1 MDAGGEPR
9 EGSLQVRDGR
19 TVAWTDWGEPDGR
32 PVLRVPGTPGSRW
45 SVRVD
50 RSPWAERGLRVV
62 TTERPGFG
70 ASTRLPGRRFRE
82 HADDLAE
89 VLDHLGLDRVHLTGG
104 SGAAPHELALCQ
116 YHPDR
121 VVAATV
127 VAGIAPFAD
136 DEIDTMI
143 PLNAQVARLARA
155 GDRDGVVEVMTPLRD
170 AMLADPLAAFAG
182 IMETAPPE
190 DLEVMADP
198 AWREGFARA
207 TREALGA
214 GLDGWA
220 DEAMAMDLDW
230 DVDPRAVTTSVTWY
244 HAVEDRNCPV
254 EAARRLVTLLPR
266 GRFVEWTSA
275 GHLTAYHLEGEIL
288 DELLARG

>member
-1 MDAGGEPR
+1 MEAVTPPRDA
-9 EGSLQVRDGR
+9 SLTFRPGR
-19 TVAWTDWGEPDGR
+19 PGAWTDWGEPDGI
-32 PVLRVPGTPGSRW
+32 PLLRVPGTPGSRW

-50 RSPWAERGLRVV
+50 RTPWEERGLRVV
-62 TTERPGFG
+62 TTERPGYG

-104 SGAAPHELALCQ
+104 SGSAPHELALCQ

-127 VAGIAPFAD
+127 VAGIAPLHD
-136 DEIDTMI
+136 DEAGAMI
-143 PLNAQVARLARA
+143 PLNEQVWRLMRA
-155 GDRDGVVEVMTPLRD
+155 GRRDEAAAVMAPLRE
-170 AMLADPLAAFAG
+170 AMLADPLAAFRE
-182 IMETAPPE
+182 IMDTAPPE
-190 DLEVMADP
+190 DLAVIEDP
-198 AWREGFARA
+198 DWQEGFARA
-207 TREALGA
+207 TVEALSA
-214 GLDGWA
+214 GLDGWV
-220 DEAMAMDLDW
+220 DEAQALDLDW
-230 DVDPRAVTTSVTWY
+230 DVDPTAVPTSITWY

-254 EAARRLVTLLPR
+254 TAARRLVDALPN
-266 GRFVEWTSA
+266 GRLVEWTDA